1 MKNLK
6 IGLIGIGLR
15 GRIGRHL
22 HKPENGTE
30 VIAGADTNLKAH
42 EDIKEFVPDIALFTD
57 YREMLKIPELDA
69 VIIAT
74 PDYLHEEMAVA
85 SLEAGKAV
93 YLEKP
98 MAITLEGCDRIL
110 ETAMRTG
117 SKLFVGHNMRHKP
130 LILKMKSIIDSGVI
144 GELRAAWCR
153 HFVGYGGDAYFRDW
167 HSEQK
172 YSTGLL
178 LQKGSHDI
186 DVMHWLMGSYSKS
199 VVGMGMLSVYN
210 RCERRSPDTPGNASW
225 NNAHYPPLEQT
236 GFSPVIDV
244 EDHSM
249 VMMQLENGAQMCYMQ
264 CHYTPDS
271 ERNYT
276 FIGTKG
282 RIENYGHNNGP
293 CEIHVWTQRGP
304 RETPDI
310 VYHLKAASGFHG
322 GADLPTLANF
332 VDFVRFGAKTNTSP
346 IAARQSV
353 AVGYLGHKSMRTGC
367 NRQDIPELPPEM
379 IAYFENNQRAVSK

>member
-30 VIAGADTNLKAH
+30 VIAGADINLKAH

-57 YREMLKIPELDA
+57 YREMLKMPELDA

-117 SKLFVGHNMRHKP
+117 SKLFIGHNMRHKP
-130 LILKMKSIIDSGVI
+130 LILKMKSIIDSGII
-144 GELRAAWCR
+144 GELQAAWCR

-186 DVMHWLMGSYSKS
+186 DVMHWLMGSY
-199 VVGMGMLSVYN
+199 
-210 RCERRSPDTPGNASW
+210 T
-225 NNAHYPPLEQT
+225 
-236 GFSPVIDV
+236 
-244 EDHSM
+244 
-249 VMMQLENGAQMCYMQ
+249 
-264 CHYTPDS
+264 
-271 ERNYT
+271 
-276 FIGTKG
+276 
-282 RIENYGHNNGP
+282 
-293 CEIHVWTQRGP
+293 
-304 RETPDI
+304 
-310 VYHLKAASGFHG
+310 
-322 GADLPTLANF
+322 
-332 VDFVRFGAKTNTSP
+332 
-346 IAARQSV
+346 
-353 AVGYLGHKSMRTGC
+353 
-367 NRQDIPELPPEM
+367 
-379 IAYFENNQRAVSK
+379 

>member
-1 MKNLK
+1 METLK
-6 IGLIGIGLR
+6 VGLIATGGR
-15 GRIGRHL
+15 GRHGWEA
-22 HKPENGTE
+22 HKPDQGIFIT
-30 VIAGADTNLKAH
+30 AGCDIDPEAQEKFHEEFPEAQLFDDYRDLLKV
-42 EDIKEFVPDIALFTD
+42 EDIG
-57 YREMLKIPELDA
+57 A

-98 MAITLEGCDRIL
+98 MAITIEGCDRIL

-117 SKLFVGHNMRHKP
+117 SKLFIGHNMRHFP
-130 LILKMKSIIDSGVI
+130 VVLKMKEIIDSGLI
-144 GELRAAWCR
+144 GELQVGWCR

-167 HSEQK
+167 HSEQR
-172 YSTGLL
+172 YSNGLL
-178 LQKGSHDI
+178 LQKGAHDI
-186 DVMHWLMGSYSKS
+186 DVMHWLMGSYTKS

-210 RCERRSPDTPGNASW
+210 RCGRRSPETKGCAKWDVNQ
-225 NNAHYPPLEQT
+225 YPPLTQT
-236 GFSPVIDV
+236 GFSPIIDV
-244 EDHSM
+244 EDHNM
-249 VMMQLENGAQMCYMQ
+249 IMMQLENGAQMTYMQ
-264 CHYTPDS
+264 CHYSPDA

-282 RIENYGHNNGP
+282 RIENIGDAGK

-310 VYHLKAASGFHG
+310 VYKLKPVSGGHG
-322 GADLPTLANF
+322 GADSPIIDNF
-332 VDFVRFGAKTNTSP
+332 LDFVRNGAKTNTSP

-353 AVGYLGHKSMRTGC
+353 AVGVLGHKSMRTGY
-367 NRQDIPELPPEM
+367 NRQDIPELPEEM
-379 IAYFENNQRAVSK
+379 IAYFENNQRFFSK